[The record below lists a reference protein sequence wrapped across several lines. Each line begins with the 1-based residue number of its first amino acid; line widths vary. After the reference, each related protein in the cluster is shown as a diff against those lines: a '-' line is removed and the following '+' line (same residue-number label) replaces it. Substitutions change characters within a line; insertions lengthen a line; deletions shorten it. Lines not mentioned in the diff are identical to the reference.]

1 MAKMFRLRKDQKG
14 FTLVELMIVIGIL
27 GVLAAIVLVSVSA
40 FLGEGKAEAED
51 MNTSTLQHAVLG
63 LLGGAQVDELDGDY
77 AGVLTW
83 DEAML
88 VTAGGGTH
96 QLTEYVMPDGFPL
109 LQAVDIA
116 QDGTVTASAP

>member
-51 MNTSTLQHAVLG
+51 MNISTLQHAVLG
-63 LLGGAQVDELDGDY
+63 LLGGAQVEVLDGDY
-77 AGVLTW
+77 TGVLTW
-83 DEAML
+83 EEAML

-96 QLTEYVMPDGFPL
+96 QLTEYLMPDGFPL
-109 LQAVDIA
+109 MQAVDID
-116 QDGTVTASAP
+116 QYGTVTVSAS